1 MLTIRAKFTKGND
14 LIYIGHLDLIRVFKR
29 AFLRAD
35 IPADYSQGFNP
46 QPKLSFATALS
57 LGVESDGEYMDLELT
72 KEIDCDE
79 FVNKVN
85 EVLPHGIKL
94 VKAKY
99 IDGKHKI
106 MSLIRWSSYIIE
118 LNLEDT
124 IEEDIIRN
132 SIKEILDRK
141 EIIVIKEKKKDK
153 RKDKRK
159 VIKKEVDIRDL
170 IKDID
175 LLLYEKNRIIIKTML
190 KTGSVG
196 NLKPEIIVDLINE
209 KEEINIMEDMTKIK
223 RLELFIEDGG
233 KIVPALRD

>member
-29 AFLRAD
+29 ALLRAD

-79 FVNKVN
+79 FINKVN
-85 EVLPHGIKL
+85 EVLPHGIKI

-118 LNLEDT
+118 INLKYT

-153 RKDKRK
+153 RK
-159 VIKKEVDIRDL
+159 VIRKEVDIRDL

-175 LLLYEKNRIIIKTML
+175 LLLYENNRIIIKTML

-209 KEEINIMEDMTKIK
+209 KEEINIIEDMTKIK

-233 KIVPALRD
+233 KIIPALRD